1 MVTYFAMIRG
11 LLTKVK
17 KHFMANRLFPCSALL
32 QSILFICLSTMAV
45 TGYAEQSPYPT
56 IDYGDKEEAEH
67 IKNGEYLTTM
77 SDCVACHTN
86 HKDNGKAFSGGLGL
100 ETPFGTI
107 YAPNITPD
115 EKTGIGGWSDD
126 EFIAAMQQGISPEGR
141 YYFPVFPYAHFNK
154 MSRQDILDIRA
165 YLAKIPAVHQ
175 VNKEPDMPAPF
186 SWRPLQFFW
195 RELFFHQA
203 KGEWHPDK
211 EHDESWNRGEYIVQG
226 PGHCGM
232 CHTPIN
238 LMGAQLNQYAFKGGF
253 VDGYHA
259 PDISATHLGQVDNA
273 KILRVFKEDERI
285 EGGKIQGPMLEA
297 NHESLSFLKDQDL
310 NSIANYIKSIESEK
324 PPEAAHSTTID
335 ESTGITVY
343 NKFCVGCHVSG
354 AGGAPKQ
361 GDDAAWA
368 ERLAQGLDTLYE
380 HAIQGYNSMPPKGG
394 CSDCTDEEIIAATQ
408 YLAKSTGDTSQS
420 KPKAKAPEA
429 LTLDDGKTIYN
440 QKTCHLCHTTGV
452 QGAPKIGDIEAWR
465 HRVEQNMD
473 VLFQHAIEG
482 INNMPRKGACL
493 DCSDAE
499 IIEAT
504 KYMVQESTDKGD
516 FSLW

>member
-1 MVTYFAMIRG
+1 MVNCLIR
-11 LLTKVK
+11 LLTKTPR
-17 KHFMANRLFPCSALL
+17 FLT
-32 QSILFICLSTMAV
+32 LSLTLIV
-45 TGYAEQSPYPT
+45 LPSFAEQSPYPD
-56 IDYGDKEEAEH
+56 IDYGSSAEAVR
-67 IKNGEYLTTM
+67 IKNGEYLTKM

-86 HKDNGKAFSGGLGL
+86 HQDNGKPFAGGLGI

-115 EKTGIGGWSDD
+115 QETGIGSWSDE
-126 EFIAAMQQGISPEGR
+126 EFIAAMQQGISPDGR

-154 MSRQDILDIRA
+154 MSQQDILDIKA

-203 KGEWHPDK
+203 KGEWHPDSD
-211 EHDESWNRGEYIVQG
+211 HDQTWNRGEYIVQG

-259 PDISATHLGQVDNA
+259 PDISSSHLGSVDNT
-273 KILRVFKEDERI
+273 KIIRVFRYDERI

-297 NHESLSFLKDQDL
+297 NHESLSFLKESDL
-310 NSIANYIKSIESEK
+310 NSIASYIKSVESEK
-324 PPEAAHSTTID
+324 PPEAEHSSTID

-368 ERLAQGLDTLYE
+368 KRLEQGLDTLYE

-408 YLAKSTGDTSQS
+408 YLAKSTGDTHST
-420 KPKAKAPEA
+420 KTKAPAPVA
-429 LTLDDGKTIYN
+429 LTPDDGETIYH
-440 QKTCHLCHTTGV
+440 QKTCHLCHNTGV
-452 QGAPKIGDIEAWR
+452 QGAPKVGDIDDWR
-465 HRVEQNMD
+465 HRIAQNMD
-473 VLFQHAIEG
+473 TLFKHAIEG
-482 INNMPRKGACL
+482 MNNMPKKGACL

-499 IIEAT
+499 IIAAT

>member
-1 MVTYFAMIRG
+1 MVAYLAIIRG

-17 KHFMANRLFPCSALL
+17 KHFMATRLFSSSAV
-32 QSILFICLSTMAV
+32 CLSKILLGLSLAV
-45 TGYAEQSPYPT
+45 TSSFAADSPYPS
-56 IDYGDKEEAEH
+56 IDYGQGEEAKL

-86 HKDNGKAFSGGLGL
+86 HKEEGKPFSGGLGL

-115 EKTGIGGWSDD
+115 EETGIGGWTDD
-126 EFIAAMQQGISPEGR
+126 EFIAAMQQGIAPDGR

-154 MSRQDILDIRA
+154 MSRQDILDIKA
-165 YLAKIPAVHQ
+165 YLDKLPPVHQ
-175 VNKEPDMPAPF
+175 VNKAPDMPAPF

-195 RELFFHQA
+195 RELFFHQV
-203 KGEWHPDK
+203 KGEWHPKTDQS
-211 EHDESWNRGEYIVQG
+211 EEWNRGEYIVQG

-259 PDISATHLGQVDNA
+259 PDISSSHLGSIDNA
-273 KILRVFKEDERI
+273 KIIRVFKEDERI

-297 NHESLSFLKDQDL
+297 NHESLSFLKDEDL
-310 NSIANYIKSIESEK
+310 NSIASYIKSVESKK
-324 PPEAAHSTTID
+324 PPEVKHSTTVD

-361 GDDAAWA
+361 GDNEAWA
-368 ERLAQGLDTLYE
+368 KRLEQGLDTLYA
-380 HAIQGYNSMPPKGG
+380 HAIEGYNSMPPKGG

-408 YLAKSTGDTSQS
+408 YLAKSKGEAKKT
-420 KPKAKAPEA
+420 KAKAPLA
-429 LTLDDGKTIYN
+429 LTISDGETIYN

-452 QGAPKIGDIEAWR
+452 QGAPKLGDIEAWR
-465 HRVEQNMD
+465 HRIEQNMD
-473 VLFQHAIEG
+473 ILFKHAIEG
-482 INNMPRKGACL
+482 INNMPEKGACL